1 MNNKFENIF
10 MKNYTYYFFND
21 IINIKKFHSKK
32 IKIDEKSQ
40 KIILIYYTEYVKI
53 KDTKYLKIKNV
64 NPLYLII
71 NKVNG

>member
-1 MNNKFENIF
+1 

-40 KIILIYYTEYVKI
+40 KIILIYYTGYVKI

>member
-10 MKNYTYYFFND
+10 MKNYTCYFFND